1 MKLQEMNCNR
11 LEIEYWKKNILDVTG
26 IVKIQDSKIPKQG
39 CCTVLFMR
47 GKKTQWSVCYVLE
60 RAVYILT
67 SSNRRC
73 GMSFLKSGLEKMRKQ
88 TGKAA
93 RTPTMSLASK
103 WLHKLHTWCNIT
115 PKTMQEF
122 CSPCR
127 KWWRCR

>member
-11 LEIEYWKKNILDVTG
+11 LEIEYWKKNILDV
-26 IVKIQDSKIPKQG
+26 VSSKFKIAKYQTRG
-39 CCTVLFMR
+39 VVLYCSWG
-47 GKKTQWSVCYVLE
+47 GKKNQWSICYVLE

-115 PKTMQEF
+115 PETMQEF